1 MVSLLLSSRGFVVK
15 WFLAFGLL
23 FPSFSPAQVQGNI
36 HLTEGQG
43 VDDGVEEAAVI
54 YHAGE
59 MASSMRM

>member
-1 MVSLLLSSRGFVVK
+1 MWLACFSRGFVVK

-23 FPSFSPAQVQGNI
+23 FPSFSPAQVQGNS
-36 HLTEGQG
+36 QG
-43 VDDGVEEAAVI
+43 VDDGVEEDAVI

>member
-1 MVSLLLSSRGFVVK
+1 MWLACLSRGFVVK

-23 FPSFSPAQVQGNI
+23 FPLRAKETASRCSFDG
-36 HLTEGQG
+36 G